1 MLETF
6 TIVLEIITLVI
17 LIQAIGRL
25 YYFYDFK
32 ATTNYYGMLFTMAS
46 YLMLILGRFVT
57 FSGGYKS
64 YSKENMKILI
74 VSLMLHYFIL
84 GLLYSIIFIKNRGF
98 RIIFFTI
105 PVLIIIRALV
115 FQNNLVFIQSAV
127 ILNGIFFII
136 NKEFNLL
143 LSHLI
148 YLVFFMFLFK
158 TGMNFIQ
165 PYIFIWSITSLL
177 GNYFLVRGFSDILYS
192 NERWEK

>member
-84 GLLYSIIFIKNRGF
+84 GLLYSIIFIKKRGF

-148 YLVFFMFLFK
+148 YLVFFMFWFK

>member
-1 MLETF
+1 LLETF

-165 PYIFIWSITSLL
+165 PYIFIWSISSLL

>member
-1 MLETF
+1 LLETF